1 MTKTV
6 NGVKCFIAA
15 DWRAHK
21 YRVCAEVTGM
31 LLSLLVAIVIAFTTP
46 NPPLLLCYVLWEM
59 ASMLLVS
66 AAVSRRSLGLTV
78 LYGGFLVI
86 DCIGLIRTVLA

>member
-1 MTKTV
+1 MTKV
-6 NGVKCFIAA
+6 MNGLKCFIAA

-21 YRVCAEVTGM
+21 VRVCAEVTGM
-31 LLSLLVAIVIAFTTP
+31 MLSLLVAMVIAFTTP
-46 NPPLLLCYVLWEM
+46 NPPLLLCYILWEI

-78 LYGGFLVI
+78 LYAGFLVI